1 MRLSQERQPRAE
13 ARAATVVV
21 RTEDARVWRGLCPLR
36 VQVTRGG
43 DLAHTACVCALW
55 SEALCPHFPQSSL
68 KLGGLGSQSACGV
81 LERLQSSDR
90 PRLM

>member
-1 MRLSQERQPRAE
+1 MEGTLS
-13 ARAATVVV
+13 
-21 RTEDARVWRGLCPLR
+21 TEGAGD
-36 VQVTRGG
+36 TSG
-43 DLAHTACVCALW
+43 DLAHTACVCTLW
-55 SEALCPHFPQSSL
+55 SEALCLHFPRSSL